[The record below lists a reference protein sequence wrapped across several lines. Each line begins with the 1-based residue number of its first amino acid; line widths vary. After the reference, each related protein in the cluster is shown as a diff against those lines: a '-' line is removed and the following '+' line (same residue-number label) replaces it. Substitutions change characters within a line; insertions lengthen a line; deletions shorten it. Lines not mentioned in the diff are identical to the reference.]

1 MEATAMQDR
10 ANARGQW
17 KAPSSAGGTM
27 STDSV
32 AGGSD
37 IGMRDSGYSRRYLE
51 RQLQQPPDRTVDLVS
66 VHCRAHAWPG
76 V

>member
-1 MEATAMQDR
+1 
-10 ANARGQW
+10 
-17 KAPSSAGGTM
+17 M

-66 VHCRAHAWPG
+66 VHCRAHAWPA

>member
-1 MEATAMQDR
+1 MEATAMHDR
-10 ANARGQW
+10 AYARGRL

-66 VHCRAHAWPG
+66 VHCRVHAWPAD
-76 V
+76 